1 MKNDIFVKL
10 ADRWKDVDY
19 MESETDVPEIKG
31 RKIHAKSLRNLI
43 EKIPELS
50 ITCAIVNSSPELKY
64 HLKKSRNSTFLA
76 ITDESWLSIFS
87 YEELDATPTK
97 FQEAVIYGLI
107 QGKYINYRNS
117 QYAQEELA
125 IYDLIKKDYIN
136 YRNGQYIQ
144 NINNDELIV
153 ERDRDQIYIENI
165 RLRINNA
172 TYTTATDCVLYLI

>member
-31 RKIHAKSLRNLI
+31 RVIKAKRLYNLI
-43 EKIPELS
+43 EQIPDLS
-50 ITCAIVNSSPELKY
+50 ITRTIINSSPTLKTQFITAP
-64 HLKKSRNSTFLA
+64 NSTFLA

-87 YEELDATPTK
+87 YEDIDSTPSK
-97 FQEAVIYGLI
+97 FQEAVLYGLI
-107 QGKYINYRNS
+107 QGKYTHH
-117 QYAQEELA
+117 
-125 IYDLIKKDYIN
+125 KH
-136 YRNGQYIQ
+136 GQYIQ
-144 NINNDELIV
+144 NINNEDLLV

-172 TYTTATDCVLYLI
+172 TYTTENDCVIYLI

>member
-31 RKIHAKSLRNLI
+31 RVIKAKRLYNLI
-43 EKIPELS
+43 EQIPDLS
-50 ITCAIVNSSPELKY
+50 ITRAIINSSPTLKTQFITAQ
-64 HLKKSRNSTFLA
+64 NSTFLA

-87 YEELDATPTK
+87 YEDIDATPSK
-97 FQEAVIYGLI
+97 FQEAVLYGLI
-107 QGKYINYRNS
+107 QGKYTHH
-117 QYAQEELA
+117 
-125 IYDLIKKDYIN
+125 KH
-136 YRNGQYIQ
+136 GQYIQ
-144 NINNDELIV
+144 NINNEDLLV

-172 TYTTATDCVLYLI
+172 TYTTENNCVLYLI

>member
-1 MKNDIFVKL
+1 MTNDIFLKL
-10 ADRWKDVDY
+10 ADRLKDVDY

-31 RKIHAKSLRNLI
+31 RKIHAKNLYNLI
-43 EKIPELS
+43 SQIPDLS

-87 YEELDATPTK
+87 YEEIDTTPNK
-97 FQEAVIYGLI
+97 FQETVLYGII
-107 QGKYINYRNS
+107 QGKYMNYKNGQYTQKESEICKFIKQYYFNYRHN
-117 QYAQEELA
+117 
-125 IYDLIKKDYIN
+125 
-136 YRNGQYIQ
+136 QYIQ
-144 NINNDELIV
+144 NINNEDLLV

-172 TYTTATDCVLYLI
+172 TYTTDTDCILYLI

>member
-31 RKIHAKSLRNLI
+31 RIIKAKTLDYLI
-43 EKIPELS
+43 TEIPDLS
-50 ITCAIVNSSPELKY
+50 ITHALVKSSPELKY
-64 HLKKSRNSTFLA
+64 HLKKSKNSTFLA

-87 YEELDATPTK
+87 YDELDATPNK
-97 FQEAVIYGLI
+97 FQEAVLYGLI
-107 QGKYINYRNS
+107 QGKYTYH
-117 QYAQEELA
+117 
-125 IYDLIKKDYIN
+125 KH
-136 YRNGQYIQ
+136 GQYIK
-144 NINNDELIV
+144 NINNEDLLV

>member
-31 RKIHAKSLRNLI
+31 LKIQAKNLYNLI
-43 EKIPELS
+43 AKIPDLS
-50 ITCAIVNSSPELKY
+50 ITCAIVNSSPELKF
-64 HLKKSRNSTFLA
+64 HLKKSKNSTFLA

-87 YEELDATPTK
+87 YDELDANPTK
-97 FQEAVIYGLI
+97 FQEAVLYGLI
-107 QGKYINYRNS
+107 QGKYTHYRHN
-117 QYAQEELA
+117 
-125 IYDLIKKDYIN
+125 
-136 YRNGQYIQ
+136 QYIQ
-144 NINNDELIV
+144 NINNENLLV

-172 TYTTATDCVLYLI
+172 TYTTDTDCVLYLV

>member
-31 RKIHAKSLRNLI
+31 RIIKAKRLYNLI
-43 EKIPELS
+43 EQIPDLS
-50 ITCAIVNSSPELKY
+50 ITRAIINSSPTLKTQFITAQ
-64 HLKKSRNSTFLA
+64 NSTFLA

-87 YEELDATPTK
+87 YEDIDSTPSK
-97 FQEAVIYGLI
+97 FQEAILYGLI
-107 QGKYINYRNS
+107 QGKYTHH
-117 QYAQEELA
+117 
-125 IYDLIKKDYIN
+125 KH
-136 YRNGQYIQ
+136 GQYIQ
-144 NINNDELIV
+144 NINNEDLLV

-172 TYTTATDCVLYLI
+172 TYTTENDCVIYLI

>member
-31 RKIHAKSLRNLI
+31 RVIKAKLLYNLI
-43 EKIPELS
+43 EQIPDLS
-50 ITCAIVNSSPELKY
+50 ITRAIINSSPTLKTQFITAQ
-64 HLKKSRNSTFLA
+64 NSTFLA

-87 YEELDATPTK
+87 YEDIDATPSK
-97 FQEAVIYGLI
+97 FQEAVLYGLI
-107 QGKYINYRNS
+107 QGKYTHH
-117 QYAQEELA
+117 
-125 IYDLIKKDYIN
+125 KH
-136 YRNGQYIQ
+136 GQYIQ
-144 NINNDELIV
+144 NINNEDLLV

-172 TYTTATDCVLYLI
+172 TYTTENDCVLYLI

>member
-31 RKIHAKSLRNLI
+31 RVIKAKRLYNLI
-43 EKIPELS
+43 EQIPDLS
-50 ITCAIVNSSPELKY
+50 ITRAIINSSPTLKTQFITAQ
-64 HLKKSRNSTFLA
+64 NSTFLA

-87 YEELDATPTK
+87 YEDIDATPSK
-97 FQEAVIYGLI
+97 FQEAVLYGLI
-107 QGKYINYRNS
+107 QGKYTYH
-117 QYAQEELA
+117 
-125 IYDLIKKDYIN
+125 KHC
-136 YRNGQYIQ
+136 QYIQ
-144 NINNDELIV
+144 NINNEDLLV

-172 TYTTATDCVLYLI
+172 TYTTETDCVLYLI

>member
-31 RKIHAKSLRNLI
+31 LKIHAKSLYYLI
-43 EKIPELS
+43 AKIPDLS
-50 ITCAIVNSSPELKY
+50 ITRAIVNSSPELKF

-87 YEELDATPTK
+87 YDEFDATPTK
-97 FQEAVIYGLI
+97 FQEAVLYGLI

-117 QYAQEELA
+117 QYAQEGFA
-125 IYDLIKKDYIN
+125 IYDFIKKDYIN

>member
-31 RKIHAKSLRNLI
+31 RIIKAKSLYNLI
-43 EKIPELS
+43 TEISDLS
-50 ITCAIVNSSPELKY
+50 ITRAIINSSPELKY
-64 HLKKSRNSTFLA
+64 HLKKSKNYTFLA

-87 YEELDATPTK
+87 YEELDATPNK
-97 FQEAVIYGLI
+97 LQEAVLYGLI
-107 QGKYINYRNS
+107 QGKYTY
-117 QYAQEELA
+117 Y
-125 IYDLIKKDYIN
+125 KH
-136 YRNGQYIQ
+136 GQYIQ
-144 NINNDELIV
+144 NINNEDLIV

-172 TYTTATDCVLYLI
+172 TYTTDTDSVLYLI